1 MNGTQKSR
9 KTRDNLSLLFTFA
22 PARFRLHL
30 PICEVVLILPNHI
43 FNRIRFVNV
52 KLEVQ
57 IPSCIHLPALLSYT
71 SYHLNAIYAIGKRKL
86 LGNGRHNGVR
96 KC

>member
-1 MNGTQKSR
+1 MALK
-9 KTRDNLSLLFTFA
+9 NLMHRGKRATNCRYNFDWA
-22 PARFRLHL
+22 PAVSVSVH
-30 PICEVVLILPNHI
+30 PKSY
-43 FNRIRFVNV
+43 FNRI
-52 KLEVQ
+52 LMQ
-57 IPSCIHLPALLSYT
+57 IPYQITPSCIHLPALLSYT